1 MTETFIVKIGIDVSV
16 NERMVDVQ
24 LHGSFDE
31 QQLARDRMKY
41 ACPACMFTAP
51 TSRGCRWFSPSVPR
65 ISTNNAPWYASSR
78 PSNEDL

>member
-51 TSRGCRWFSPSVPR
+51 TSRGCR
-65 ISTNNAPWYASSR
+65 
-78 PSNEDL
+78 